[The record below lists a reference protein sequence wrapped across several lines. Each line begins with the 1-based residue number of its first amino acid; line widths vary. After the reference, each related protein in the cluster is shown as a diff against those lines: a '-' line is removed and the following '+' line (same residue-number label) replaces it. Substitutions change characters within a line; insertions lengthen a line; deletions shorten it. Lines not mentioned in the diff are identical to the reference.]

1 LILKVGWR
9 QGGDQEEIA
18 NAEGNLLQNLVASPV
33 SQGIWGEK
41 VGSLLI
47 VVLNDGYNVA
57 LEGDREA
64 RQW

>member
-1 LILKVGWR
+1 MD
-9 QGGDQEEIA
+9 DQEGIA
-18 NAEGNLLQNLVASPV
+18 NAKGNLLQNLVASPV

-47 VVLNDGYNVA
+47 VVLNDGYNVV